1 MSNERGSGAAATRGE
16 PEKYTRVLFP
26 CNVHWCGCG
35 SLLFLAG
42 KVRRV
47 FLVEEK
53 VRHDL
58 FELLVLVSQLVHFT

>member
-1 MSNERGSGAAATRGE
+1 MRGKGRGQRRGE
-16 PEKYTRVLFP
+16 SRGKYTQVLFT
-26 CNVHWCGCG
+26 CNVRWCGCG

-53 VRHDL
+53 VRDDL